1 MLHGRFRRFLVIGGA
16 GLVVVA
22 IALALVLTHSG
33 GTRHEFENGVK
44 KAAEKVEGHEGGEA
58 DREEKDK
65 SPSMEAVANRAYPRH
80 YVDDRRV
87 RKERKAF
94 NRLPHIAPRKAFRT
108 QRAFAIARDVTPEHW
123 NNLGPVTPNV
133 AGQDSQFLD
142 PSTLTGPATQESGRV
157 TALAIDPGCAAF
169 NCKLWVAAA
178 GGG

>member
-1 MLHGRFRRFLVIGGA
+1 MHHRRFRRFLVIGGA
-16 GLVVVA
+16 SLVAVA

-33 GTRHEFENGVK
+33 GGKGHEFENGVK

-94 NRLPHIAPRKAFRT
+94 NRLPHTAPRKAFRT

-123 NNLGPVTPNV
+123 NNLGPVTRNA
-133 AGQDSQFLD
+133 AGPDSQFLD
-142 PSTLTGPATQESGRV
+142 PSTPTGPAPE
-157 TALAIDPGCAAF
+157 
-169 NCKLWVAAA
+169 AA
-178 GGG
+178 GRGAAV

>member
-1 MLHGRFRRFLVIGGA
+1 MLRGRFRRLLALGGA
-16 GLVVVA
+16 GRGAVA
-22 IALALVLTHSG
+22 GALALGLTHSG

-123 NNLGPVTPNV
+123 NHLGPLTPNV
-133 AGQDSQFLD
+133 AGQDSQFLA
-142 PSTLTGPATQESGRV
+142 PRAPRGPAPQQSGRV
-157 TALAIDPGCAAF
+157 QA
-169 NCKLWVAAA
+169 
-178 GGG
+178 